1 MAILCLISDT
11 IRQDASTHGV
21 PKGKLDEFALEIEK
35 TQSLSQFDHFPP
47 PCLVKKKKFGYK
59 NRMIGVL
66 KYVGE
71 HSVVVMLRMI
81 MHGGAE
87 KNDYRDFQVDPAG
100 WAGKYFEKEF
110 GTGELQKWVE
120 ERTKVELPA
129 PAPPLSAEEST
140 FLWTDATATHDG
152 DTIVCETEQWIE
164 SVRDSKIDSRLVRL
178 PELITKCPDYHN
190 EVVYNQAGDPR
201 LVVHSYY
208 HPESDHLLLLSVS
221 YGADK
226 SELEAIKE
234 EWSSKLQAVELELLL
249 RYSRRSYPLLICYD
263 EDMWLNVERQ
273 DQANL
278 ALSPE
283 EGEILRSCSLS
294 GCQESVALPLFIN
307 GRAGSGKSTLL
318 QYLFAECIRRWD
330 QLFDANTD
338 CRPLYFASNETL
350 LQVARRT
357 VHGLLN
363 ANSQHLLREQQ
374 LSDGCIEQLDNVFLD
389 TLKYFYSLLP
399 KEGMQSFRT
408 ESYFSYATFRRRWK
422 QRFGNEP
429 KAVREYGPQLSWHVI
444 RGLIKGL
451 SVEDELELDEYD
463 DLPKEERTV
472 SRKSYELVF
481 NQVWKAWYEPLRK
494 SGEAWDS
501 QDLVRHLLDN
511 DLIKSQHVAIF
522 CDEAQ
527 DFTRLELEALYRVS
541 IFANRSIE
549 ISNLGRIPFVFAGDP
564 FQTLNPTG
572 FRWESVKAA
581 FTERIMSSLA
591 RYHARTEMPQLRYR
605 ELTYNYRSSATIVSF
620 CNSIQALRASLFD
633 HKSLLPQSTWQES
646 NSRGSLPVFFEKAD
660 AEMED
665 AVRKQSDLIIVVPCE
680 EGEESEYVESDS
692 YLKSLVSCTDTGVP
706 QNVFSAA
713 KAKGLEFRRVLLY
726 GWADRKEATMLAEFF
741 HKGSKPSLEVEARLE
756 LEYFMNNLYVAA
768 SRAQKRLFVVDTRE
782 SRDKFW
788 WFSKDTENIGGLI
801 DSLPNRDAWKKGM
814 GILAKGV
821 ADSFR
826 DDHDDSQKLAEQFE
840 AEGRTKQDPYLL
852 RQAAYQ
858 YERLDNERK
867 LCECRGYAALFEG
880 AFTEAGHQFELAAK
894 IEMAVDAY
902 WRGECYGE
910 LAQLAVKRQ
919 DVAKLP
925 ECRLATALVEK
936 HLSYRAAVTVFQ
948 DLLDRSAMD
957 ISIKSKLTQ
966 ADWNRRLDQ
975 VVKRAIE
982 GRRNKN
988 VDVNTQ
994 DARDLV
1000 SILDQLSGV
1009 GVRSDKQMFCNLLME
1024 AEEYRRIIVLIDD
1037 ETSDLVRDARTRL
1050 ALQKRKSKEPLTID
1064 EIRVLGEY
1072 FFKESQFRDAI
1083 LAFGEA
1089 KALSRVLDALQMAV
1103 KSPLGIEDG
1112 VFEQV
1117 VDLLISYSDWTNAAS
1132 LMIESAPSAAKWTK
1146 VEKQR
1151 VSDLVKSRNLI
1162 LTKFLPAVASNTGLH
1177 ASLDS
1182 ATRDLITGFLRQ
1194 EFVDRGIPVGSR
1206 TLRSLELI
1214 GQAIENLGKD
1224 IDALKYY
1231 ENWKG
1236 NSSLPASEKAE
1247 RRWIAMKLRQAER
1260 EDRGGKSNKAR
1271 QYREEA
1277 KEALNAKGWTEED
1290 LDQSPPNTR
1299 GKSMPPSEVDTVL
1312 RNGTGQLNQ
1321 LSVSVFPQNRRV
1333 NIMHLD
1339 TGDIV
1344 QVRLDTKHVTT
1355 SLTINSVSESTLR
1368 IEEWSLVVNWDGE
1381 RAIFEQSNQKLVVE

>member
-1 MAILCLISDT
+1 MAILCLVSET
-11 IRQDASTHGV
+11 IRQDASRHGV
-21 PKGKLDEFALEIEK
+21 PKGKLDEFASEIEK

-66 KYVGE
+66 KYVGD

-100 WAGKYFEKEF
+100 WAGKYFDKEF
-110 GTGELQKWVE
+110 GGGKLQEWVA

-129 PAPPLSAEEST
+129 PAPPLSIVEST
-140 FLWTDATATHDG
+140 FLWTDATANHDC
-152 DTIVCETEQWIE
+152 DTIVCETEQWIDA
-164 SVRDSKIDSRLVRL
+164 VRDSKIDSRLVRL
-178 PELITKCPDYHN
+178 PELIAKCPEFHD
-190 EVVYNQAGDPR
+190 EVVYKPAGDPR
-201 LVVHSYY
+201 LTVHSYY
-208 HPESDHLLLLSVS
+208 HSESDHLLLLSVS

-226 SELEAIKE
+226 HELDALRS
-234 EWSSKLQAVELELLL
+234 EWSEKLQSVNVELLL

-273 DQANL
+273 EQANL

-294 GCQESVALPLFIN
+294 GSQDAVALPLFIN

-330 QLFDANTD
+330 QLFDANPD

-350 LQVARRT
+350 LHVARRT
-357 VHGLLN
+357 VHGLLK

-374 LSDGCIEQLDNVFLD
+374 LSEACVKQLDNVFLD
-389 TLKYFYSLLP
+389 TLKYFHSLLP
-399 KEGMQSFRT
+399 NDATQLFRT
-408 ESYFSYATFRRRWK
+408 ENYFSYATFRRKWK

-451 SVEDELELDEYD
+451 SVEDELEIDEYD

-472 SRKSYELVF
+472 SRKSYESVF
-481 NQVWKAWYEPLRK
+481 THVWKAWYEPLRK
-494 SGEAWDS
+494 GGEAWDS
-501 QDLVRHLLDN
+501 QDLVRHLLDK
-511 DLIKSQHVAIF
+511 DLIRSEHVAIF

-549 ISNLGRIPFVFAGDP
+549 ISNLGRIPFIFAGDP

-605 ELTYNYRSSATIVSF
+605 ELTYNYRSAATIVSF
-620 CNSIQALRASLFD
+620 CNTIQALRASLFD

-646 NSRGSLPVFFEKAD
+646 NSRGSLPVFFEKGD
-660 AEMED
+660 VEMEE
-665 AVRKQSDLIIVVPCE
+665 AVRKQSDLIIIVPCE
-680 EGEESEYVESDS
+680 EGEEAEYVANDS
-692 YLKSLVSCTDTGVP
+692 YLKSLVSFTDTDVP

-713 KAKGLEFRRVLLY
+713 KSKGLEFRRVLLY
-726 GWADRKEATMLAEFF
+726 GWADRKEATSLAELFQ
-741 HKGSKPSLEVEARLE
+741 KKDKPSLEVEARLE

-768 SRAQKRLFVVDTRE
+768 SRAQKRLFVVDARD

-788 WFSKDTENIGGLI
+788 WFSKDTENIGGLVNA
-801 DSLPNRDAWKKGM
+801 LPNRDAWMKGM

-840 AEGRTKQDPYLL
+840 GEGRTKQDPYLL

-858 YERLDNERK
+858 YERLDNGRK
-867 LCECRGYAALFEG
+867 LCECRGYAFLFEG
-880 AFTEAGHQFELAAK
+880 SFADAGHQFDLAGK
-894 IEMAVDAY
+894 IEVAIESY

-925 ECRLATALVEK
+925 ECRIATAIVEK
-936 HLSYRAAVTVFQ
+936 NLSYRAVVSVLQ
-948 DLLDRSAMD
+948 DLLDRSGTDVSFKA
-957 ISIKSKLTQ
+957 KLIQ
-966 ADWNRRLDQ
+966 AEWNRRLDQ

-988 VDVNTQ
+988 LDVNTS
-994 DARDLV
+994 DARELV
-1000 SILDQLSGV
+1000 SIIDQLYAI
-1009 GVRSDKQMFCNLLME
+1009 GVRSDKQMCCTLLME
-1024 AEEYRRIIVLIDD
+1024 AEEYKRVIELIDD
-1037 ETSDLVRDARTRL
+1037 ETSELVREARTRL
-1050 ALQKRKSKEPLTID
+1050 ALQKKKSKETLTAD
-1064 EIRVLGEY
+1064 EMRLLGEFY
-1072 FFKESQFRDAI
+1072 LKESQIRDAVT
-1083 LAFGEA
+1083 AFGEA
-1089 KALSRVLDALQMAV
+1089 KALSRVMDALQMAI
-1103 KSPLGIEDG
+1103 KSTIGIGDG

-1117 VDLLISYSDWTNAAS
+1117 IDLLIYYSDWANAAS
-1132 LMIESAPSAAKWTK
+1132 LIIESSPSAAKWTK
-1146 VEKQR
+1146 GEKQR
-1151 VSDLVKSRNLI
+1151 VADLVKSRNLI
-1162 LTKFLPAVASNTGLH
+1162 LTKFLPAVAGNIGLH

-1182 ATRDLITGFLRQ
+1182 ATRDLISGFLRQ

-1206 TLRSLELI
+1206 TTRSLELI

-1236 NSSLPASEKAE
+1236 NSSLPATDKAE
-1247 RRWIAMKLRQAER
+1247 RRWIAMKLRQADREER
-1260 EDRGGKSNKAR
+1260 EGKSTKAR
-1271 QYREEA
+1271 QYREDA
-1277 KEALNAKGWTEED
+1277 KEALQERGWTEED
-1290 LDQSPPNTR
+1290 LDRSPIASRANTIVAA
-1299 GKSMPPSEVDTVL
+1299 KDDSIL
-1312 RNGTGQLNQ
+1312 RSGTGKLNQ

-1333 NIMHLD
+1333 NITHLE

-1344 QVRLDTKHVTT
+1344 QIRLDDRHLTS
-1355 SLTINSVSESTLR
+1355 SLTRKHLSASTLS
-1368 IEEWSLVVNWDGE
+1368 IEEWSLTLTWNGVKL
-1381 RAIFEQSNQKLVVE
+1381 ILEQAGQKLVVE

>member
-21 PKGKLDEFALEIEK
+21 PKGKLDEFAAEIEK

-87 KNDYRDFQVDPAG
+87 KNDYRDFQLDPAG
-100 WAGKYFEKEF
+100 WAGKYLDKEF
-110 GTGELQKWVE
+110 GAGKLQAWVE
-120 ERTKVELPA
+120 ERTKIELPA
-129 PAPPLSAEEST
+129 PAPPLSVVESS
-140 FLWTDATATHDG
+140 FLWTDATVNHEG

-164 SVRDSKIDSRLVRL
+164 SIRDSKIDSRLVRL
-178 PELITKCPDYHN
+178 PELITKCPEFHN
-190 EVVYNQAGDPR
+190 EVVYNAAGDPR
-201 LVVHSYY
+201 LIVHSYY
-208 HPESDHLLLLSVS
+208 DPESDHLLLLSVS
-221 YGADK
+221 YGAEK
-226 SELEAIKE
+226 GELEAVKE
-234 EWSSKLQAVELELLL
+234 EWANKLHLADLELIL
-249 RYSRRSYPLLICYD
+249 RFSRRSYPLLICYD

-283 EGEILRSCSLS
+283 EGEILRSCSLGGS
-294 GCQESVALPLFIN
+294 QDAVALPLFIN

-330 QLFDANTD
+330 QLFDANPD

-357 VHGLLN
+357 VHGLLK

-374 LSDGCIEQLDNVFLD
+374 LSESCIKQLDNVFLD
-389 TLKYFYSLLP
+389 TLKYFHSLVPSDAKHLF
-399 KEGMQSFRT
+399 QT
-408 ESYFSYATFRRRWK
+408 ENYFSYATFRRKWK

-451 SVEDELELDEYD
+451 SVDDELEMDEYD

-472 SRKSYELVF
+472 SRTSYESVF
-481 NQVWKAWYEPLRK
+481 THVWKAWYEPLRK

-501 QDLVRHLLDN
+501 QDLVRYLLDK
-511 DLIKSQHVAIF
+511 DLIKPEHVAIF

-549 ISNLGRIPFVFAGDP
+549 ISNLGRIPFIFAGDP

-581 FTERIMSSLA
+581 FTERILSSLA

-605 ELTYNYRSSATIVSF
+605 ELTYNYRSAATIVSF
-620 CNSIQALRASLFD
+620 CNTIQALRASLFD

-646 NSRGSLPVFFEKAD
+646 NSRGSLPVFFEKGD
-660 AEMED
+660 VEMEE

-680 EGEESEYVESDS
+680 EGEEAEYVASDS
-692 YLKSLVSCTDTGVP
+692 YLKSLVSFTDTDVP

-726 GWADRKEATMLAEFF
+726 GWADRKEAATLAELFQ
-741 HKGSKPSLEVEARLE
+741 KKDKPSLEVEARLE

-768 SRAQKRLFVVDTRE
+768 SRAQKRLFVVDARE

-788 WFSKDTENIGGLI
+788 WFSKDTENIGGLVNV
-801 DSLPNRDAWKKGM
+801 LPNRDAWMKGM

-858 YERLDNERK
+858 YERLDNGRK
-867 LCECRGYAALFEG
+867 LCECRGYAFLFEG
-880 AFTEAGHQFELAAK
+880 GFAEAGHQFDLAGK
-894 IEMAVDAY
+894 IEVAIESY

-925 ECRLATALVEK
+925 ECRIATALVDK
-936 HLSYRAAVTVFQ
+936 QLSYRATVSVLQ
-948 DLLDRSAMD
+948 DLLDRANTD
-957 ISIKSKLTQ
+957 ATFRSKITN

-975 VVKRAIE
+975 TVKRAID
-982 GRRNKN
+982 GRRSKSVEVN
-988 VDVNTQ
+988 VQ

-1000 SILDQLSGV
+1000 SMIDQLSQI
-1009 GVRSDKQMFCNLLME
+1009 GVRSDKQMFCSLLME
-1024 AEEYRRIIVLIDD
+1024 AEDYKRVIVVIAD
-1037 ETSDLVRDARTRL
+1037 ETNELTREARTHM
-1050 ALQKRKSKEPLTID
+1050 ALQKRRSNESLTSS
-1064 EIRVLGEY
+1064 ESRLLGEY
-1072 FFKESQFRDAI
+1072 YLKESLIREAVT
-1083 LAFGEA
+1083 AFGEA
-1089 KALSRVLDALQMAV
+1089 KALPRVLDALHLAV
-1103 KSPLGIEDG
+1103 RSQAGISDG

-1117 VDLLISYSDWTNAAS
+1117 VDLLISNSDWANLSS
-1132 LMIESAPSAAKWTK
+1132 LLIDSSPLGSKWTK
-1146 VEKQR
+1146 SEKQR
-1151 VSDLVKSRNLI
+1151 VTDFVRSRNVV
-1162 LTKFLPAVASNTGLH
+1162 LTKFLPAVASNAGLH
-1177 ASLDS
+1177 SSLDT
-1182 ATRDLITGFLRQ
+1182 ATRDLISGFLRQ

-1206 TLRSLELI
+1206 TARSLELI

-1231 ENWKG
+1231 ESWKG
-1236 NSSLPASEKAE
+1236 NSSLPECDKAE

-1260 EDRGGKSNKAR
+1260 EERAGKSTKAR
-1271 QYREEA
+1271 QYKEEA
-1277 KEALNAKGWTEED
+1277 KEALHARGWTEED
-1290 LDQSPPNTR
+1290 LDLSPQ
-1299 GKSMPPSEVDTVL
+1299 VL
-1312 RNGTGQLNQ
+1312 RAKPVAPQEVESVLRSGNGQLNQ

-1333 NIMHLD
+1333 NITHLD

-1344 QVRLDTKHVTT
+1344 QVRLDTKHVATT
-1355 SLTINSVSESTLR
+1355 LTVKNLTETTLR
-1368 IEEWSLVVNWDGE
+1368 IEEWSLVVNWEGE
-1381 RAIFEQSNQKLVVE
+1381 RAIFEHADQTLIVE